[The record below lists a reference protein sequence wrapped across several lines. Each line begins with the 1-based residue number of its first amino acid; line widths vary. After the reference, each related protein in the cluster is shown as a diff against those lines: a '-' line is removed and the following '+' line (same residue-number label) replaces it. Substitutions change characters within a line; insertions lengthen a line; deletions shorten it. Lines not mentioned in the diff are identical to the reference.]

1 MGKLN
6 RVNKNVNTKH
16 YMGRLGIANKTV
28 NIEYNESEADN
39 TPDVN
44 VVNNTKKSKK
54 MWISFILFITN
65 HNRS

>member
-1 MGKLN
+1 MGKAKNNTDVNLNLGKLN

-54 MWISFILFITN
+54 M
-65 HNRS
+65 